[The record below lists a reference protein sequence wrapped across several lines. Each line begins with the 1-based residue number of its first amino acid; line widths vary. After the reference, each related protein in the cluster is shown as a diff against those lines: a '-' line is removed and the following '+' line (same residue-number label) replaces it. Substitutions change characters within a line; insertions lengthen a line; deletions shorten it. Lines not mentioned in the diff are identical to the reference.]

1 MKKVLL
7 LAVALMVAAAPAFA
21 QGAKKG
27 KEAKA
32 TTEKSMAKSGSVSG
46 TVSAV
51 AADSITVKGKD
62 GADVTLAVDA
72 KTHVLAP
79 GAGHKSA
86 AAKADNKAT
95 PITDF
100 VKVGDMVTVKY
111 SDSGMAKT
119 ATTVRVTTPKLGT
132 GKKK

>member
-1 MKKVLL
+1 MKKVLM
-7 LAVALMVAAAPAFA
+7 LAVALMVAATPAFA

-27 KEAKA
+27 
-32 TTEKSMAKSGSVSG
+32 TEKSMAKSGTVTG

-72 KTHVLAP
+72 KTSVQAT
-79 GAGHKSA
+79 GAGHKAA
-86 AAKADNKAT
+86 AAKADKQPT

-100 VKVGDMVTVKY
+100 VHVGDMVSAKY
-111 SDSGMAKT
+111 SDSGTAKT
-119 ATTVRVTTPKLGT
+119 ATSVRVTTAKPAAPK
-132 GKKK
+132 K

>member
-27 KEAKA
+27 KEAK
-32 TTEKSMAKSGSVSG
+32 TEKAAAAKSGSVTG
-46 TVSAV
+46 AVSAV
-51 AADSITVKGKD
+51 AADSITIKGKD

-72 KTHVLAP
+72 KTSVQAT
-79 GAGHKSA
+79 GASHKSA
-86 AAKADNKAT
+86 AAKADNKPT

-100 VKVGDMVTVKY
+100 VHVGDMVTAKY
-111 SDSGMAKT
+111 SDSGTAKT
-119 ATTVRVTTPKLGT
+119 ATSVHVTTAKPAAAT
-132 GKKK
+132 KKK